1 MELDFLDRYKVFRR
15 IALIWAICLITY
27 VTMAVFSNISLI
39 TAAVV
44 SALSLIVGL
53 LATVI
58 AFYMNSRFKED
69 KRNE

>member
-1 MELDFLDRYKVFRR
+1 MDFLDRYKVFRR
-15 IALIWAICLITY
+15 IALIWAITLITY
-27 VTMAVFSNISLI
+27 VTIAVFSDLALI

-58 AFYMNSRFKED
+58 AFYMQSRFKD
-69 KRNE
+69 DRMD